1 VFSLRD
7 KELSSKILRQIKNEN
22 VSLRFMHVCGTHQ
35 DSLMK
40 HGLDSV
46 LKEVGITIIQG
57 PGCPVCVTTPSEIE
71 KMIYLAKKGHI
82 IASFGDMINV
92 PGQNHS
98 LKYLR
103 TEGCD
108 IRTVYSIEDAVSL
121 AERQPDREVIFM
133 AVGFE
138 TTTQSTAATI
148 LNKPPGNFSIL
159 CCHRLIPP
167 ALKTIVEMGEIK
179 IDGFIEPG
187 HVATIIGVPPFSFL
201 STTYHIPQVI
211 TGFEPIDLLMASW
224 MLVKQI
230 KNKHPKIQNEYSRA
244 VSYDGNKAAQEM
256 IKKVFD
262 IKDKAWRGFSTIPSS
277 GFKLRN
283 AFEHYDAEKKFTD
296 ELKELNKINFSEPE
310 GCRCGELLRGLI
322 SPKEC
327 PLFGKKC
334 IPSHPVGPCMV
345 SDEGS
350 CHITFKYSTKH
361 QKIKQ

>member
-1 VFSLRD
+1 MFSLKD
-7 KELSSKILRQIKNEN
+7 KELSRKIIHQIEKEN
-22 VSLRFMHVCGTHQ
+22 CKLTFMHVCGTHQ

-40 HGLDSV
+40 NGLDPL
-46 LKEVGITIIQG
+46 LKNAGITIIQG
-57 PGCPVCVTTPSEIE
+57 PGCPVCVTTPREIE
-71 KMIYLAKKGHI
+71 EMIELAKKGYVI
-82 IASFGDMINV
+82 TSYGDMINV

-98 LKYLR
+98 LEYLR

-108 IRTVYSIEDAVSL
+108 IRTVYSIEDAV
-121 AERQPDREVIFM
+121 AIANQDPNKEVVFM

-138 TTTQSTAATI
+138 TTAPSTAAV
-148 LNKPPGNFSIL
+148 LQNNPPENFSIL

-187 HVATIIGVPPFSFL
+187 HVATIIGVQPFSFL
-201 STTYHIPQVI
+201 SEQFQIPQVI

-230 KNKHPKIQNEYSRA
+230 SQNKPKIENEYSR
-244 VSYDGNKAAQEM
+244 VVTTQGNQEAQ
-256 IKKVFD
+256 KLLNQVFTIVNID
-262 IKDKAWRGFSTIPSS
+262 WRGFSTIPHSAYAL
-277 GFKLRN
+277 KKEY
-283 AFEHYDAEKKFTD
+283 AIYDARKKFEKDLEEIDDNT
-296 ELKELNKINFSEPE
+296 FSEPK

-322 SPKEC
+322 TPEEC

-334 IPSHPVGPCMV
+334 TPQHPVGPCMV

-350 CHITFKYSTKH
+350 CHITYKYKT
-361 QKIKQ
+361 